1 MNRSQYQ
8 LPSTVLHPNQPTRP
22 FLPSLSANP
31 FRELRNLF
39 CRLPLPTFLHNTIGC
54 SPWRPEAVC
63 STVMES
69 QLESIAFSRTF
80 CSRIKTE
87 KHKDSSMQGKQG
99 YLPVIRFQ
107 PQIHHIQNEKITHRF
122 GTKDVCWI
130 TDLSVTT
137 LDSYPWWWNENHL
150 AFRGL
155 LTREVN
161 LYSAYYAPP

>member
-80 CSRIKTE
+80 CSRIKNREAQRLLYAGQTRLSPGYPIPASNSPHS
-87 KHKDSSMQGKQG
+87 KRKDNSSFRNKRCLLN
-99 YLPVIRFQ
+99 YRLECYHFRL
-107 PQIHHIQNEKITHRF
+107 
-122 GTKDVCWI
+122 
-130 TDLSVTT
+130 LSMVM
-137 LDSYPWWWNENHL
+137 E
-150 AFRGL
+150 
-155 LTREVN
+155 
-161 LYSAYYAPP
+161 